1 MKSSQHSLMAR
12 LHKKLQSNGKSR
24 VFARLADELRR
35 RDHIEEA
42 IELCRKGLQFH
53 PDYASGHVVLG
64 KCYLGRGDLEEAR
77 EAFREALTID
87 SGNVLVLK
95 NLGDITF
102 RQGDLEAAT
111 EYYQRIL
118 ELDAGNAEVREVLVE
133 LKAPQDEH
141 PPADPPIELSV
152 VTEVPVFEEQLSEP
166 PDAVSGPEEEQPCA
180 DSEGEEPK
188 LSPEE
193 TELLRDEEDE
203 ESGKGPP
210 RGMATA
216 TLAEVYFQQGLLDQ
230 AIETYQKVLRH
241 QPDDDGVKD
250 RLAELKALR
259 STNLK
264 KKKASGGE
272 SPEGPEL
279 IDEQKTEEPDL
290 TPPTE
295 TTGET

>member
-12 LHKKLQSNGKSR
+12 LHKRLQSDEKSR

-35 RDHIEEA
+35 SDHVEEA

-64 KCYLGRGDLEEAR
+64 RCYLDRGDLQEAQ
-77 EAFREALTID
+77 EAFRGALTLD
-87 SGNVLVLK
+87 SGNILVLK

-102 RQGDLEAAT
+102 RQGDLQTAA
-111 EYYQRIL
+111 EHYRRIL
-118 ELDAGNAEVREVLVE
+118 ELDAGNVEVREVLEE
-133 LKAPQDEH
+133 LQTPQDEH
-141 PPADPPIELSV
+141 PPVDPPKELST
-152 VTEVPVFEEQLSEP
+152 VTEVPIFEEQLSEP
-166 PDAVSGPEEEQPCA
+166 QDAISRAEEEQPSSDPEA
-180 DSEGEEPK
+180 EESK

-193 TELLRDEEDE
+193 TELLLDEGDE

-241 QPDDDGVKD
+241 KPDDLAVKE

-259 STNLK
+259 SAHLK
-264 KKKASGGE
+264 QKKTTGKE
-272 SPEGPEL
+272 SPEDPKP
-279 IDEQKTEEPDL
+279 IDDQNAEEPGPA
-290 TPPTE
+290 PPTE
-295 TTGET
+295 TTGDT

>member
-1 MKSSQHSLMAR
+1 MKGSQHSLMAR
-12 LHKKLQSNGKSR
+12 LHKKLQSDEKSR

-35 RDHIEEA
+35 SDHIEEA

-64 KCYLGRGDLEEAR
+64 KCYQDRGDLEEAR
-77 EAFREALTID
+77 GAFREALTLD

-102 RQGDLEAAT
+102 RQGDLEAAA
-111 EYYQRIL
+111 EHYQRTL
-118 ELDAGNAEVREVLVE
+118 ELDAGNAEVREVLEE
-133 LKAPQDEH
+133 LKTPQDEH
-141 PPADPPIELSV
+141 SPADPPKELSA
-152 VTEVPVFEEQLSEP
+152 VTEVPVFEEQFWEP
-166 PDAVSGPEEEQPCA
+166 PDAVPAPEEQEPTA
-180 DSEGEEPK
+180 DAEGEEPK

-193 TELLRDEEDE
+193 TELLRDEGDE

-210 RGMATA
+210 RGMATV

-241 QPDDDGVKD
+241 QPDDEAVKG

-264 KKKASGGE
+264 KKKASGEE
-272 SPEGPEL
+272 S
-279 IDEQKTEEPDL
+279 IDDQKAEEPGL